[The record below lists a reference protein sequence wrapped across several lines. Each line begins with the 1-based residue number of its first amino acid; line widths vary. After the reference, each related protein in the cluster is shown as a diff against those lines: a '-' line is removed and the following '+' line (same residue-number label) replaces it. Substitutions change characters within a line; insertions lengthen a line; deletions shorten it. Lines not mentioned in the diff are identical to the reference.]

1 MTSNFTITLVVV
13 AVLLAMIAVGAV
25 GTVYSD
31 FILAP
36 LEGLGISL
44 WWPGGG

>member
-25 GTVYSD
+25 GAIYSD
-31 FILAP
+31 AILGVM
-36 LEGLGISL
+36 LR
-44 WWPGGG
+44 

>member
-1 MTSNFTITLVVV
+1 MTSNFTIALAVV
-13 AVLLAMIAVGAV
+13 AVVIAMIAVGAV

-31 FILAP
+31 LILAP
-36 LEGLGISL
+36 LGGLGISL